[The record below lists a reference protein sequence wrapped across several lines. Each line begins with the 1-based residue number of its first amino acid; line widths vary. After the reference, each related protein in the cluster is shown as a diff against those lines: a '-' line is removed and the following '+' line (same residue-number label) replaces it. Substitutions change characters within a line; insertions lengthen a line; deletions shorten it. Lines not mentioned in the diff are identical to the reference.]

1 MNYGHTK
8 LAAMPSETRDR
19 LLEATWSRVREGGVA
34 AATSRSITS
43 EAAANLGAITYHFGS
58 KDELVAEALVTA
70 IRRLIQPALDAL
82 QADVTDPITGMLRAL
97 GRLQESLA
105 ESAGDAPAYLEAL
118 VSARHISVVHEQ
130 VSRLFAELRI
140 LLADQI
146 SRQQAGG
153 SLPAWV
159 DPEPMAGLLLAVAQ
173 GVVLQITVEPEGPQ
187 QSAMANQFA
196 QLLIASRQ
204 TPSTE

>member
-1 MNYGHTK
+1 MANQ
-8 LAAMPSETRDR
+8 TRDR
-19 LLEATWSRVREGGVA
+19 LLEAAWSRVREGGVA

-58 KDELVAEALVTA
+58 KDELVAQALVAA

-82 QADVTDPITGMLRAL
+82 QEDVTDPVTGMLRAL
-97 GRLQESLA
+97 GRLQDSLA
-105 ESAGDAPAYLEAL
+105 ESAKDAPAYLEAL
-118 VSARHISVVHEQ
+118 VSTRHVRAVHEQ
-130 VSRLFAELRI
+130 VSQLFAELRNV
-140 LLADQI
+140 LAHQI
-146 SRQQAGG
+146 SGQRAGG

-159 DPEPMAGLLLAVAQ
+159 DPEPMAALLLAVAQ

-204 TPSTE
+204 TPSTG